1 MTNIPNFVSQVQEV
15 EQKLNTEW
23 LSVQKGWQ
31 DNVAD
36 SFREEIMKP
45 YLQKFQQYIVGEAF
59 NGYGLEGL
67 LRQMDNHLQ
76 DMDAILKE

>member
-31 DNVAD
+31 DNIAD

-45 YLQKFQQYIVGEAF
+45 YLQNFQQYIVGEVF

-76 DMDAILKE
+76 DMDSLLKE